1 MKKQKEKGPDR
12 KNLMTEEI
20 STGRPHQSAP
30 NAKLIKK
37 IDVLTAFFVVVKI
50 IMQLDVDKI
59 EETVL

>member
-1 MKKQKEKGPDR
+1 
-12 KNLMTEEI
+12 MTEET
-20 STGRPHQSAP
+20 STGRPNQSVP